1 MVDYSESQSLID
13 KLSDSVGGGL
23 SRDLSQPKN
32 NVDVED
38 PQSSKPN
45 KKEPS
50 FIRRVKTTFV
60 NETFQC
66 VTATMILV
74 IVLGLIVLSYMFCQG
89 CLVGIMLISACLCPF
104 ISYWNIP
111 LWVSIVLVTLL
122 GINLVHKDVIFMW
135 KA

>member
-1 MVDYSESQSLID
+1 MVDYSESDSLIE
-13 KLSDSVGGGL
+13 KLSESVGNALG
-23 SRDLSQPKN
+23 RDMSQPKN
-32 NVDVED
+32 NLDMED

-50 FIRRVKTTFV
+50 FVNRVKTTFI

>member
-1 MVDYSESQSLID
+1 MVDYSESDSLID
-13 KLSDSVGGGL
+13 KLSEGVSSALGTDL
-23 SRDLSQPKN
+23 SRVKH
-32 NVDVED
+32 VDVEN
-38 PQSSKPN
+38 PQSSKTQ
-45 KKEPS
+45 KREPS
-50 FIRRVKTTFV
+50 FLKRVKTTFV

-89 CLVGIMLISACLCPF
+89 CLLGILLISACLCPF

-111 LWVSIVLVTLL
+111 LWVSIVLVTIL
-122 GINLVHKDVIFMW
+122 GINIVHKDVIFMW

>member
-1 MVDYSESQSLID
+1 MDYSESESLLD
-13 KLSDSVGGGL
+13 KFSEGVGGALG
-23 SRDLSQPKN
+23 RDLSKPKN
-32 NVDVED
+32 KIDVED

-45 KKEPS
+45 KAEPS
-50 FIRRVKTTFV
+50 FVNRVRTTFV

-66 VTATMILV
+66 VTATMILL

-111 LWVSIVLVTLL
+111 LWVR
-122 GINLVHKDVIFMW
+122 
-135 KA
+135 

>member
-1 MVDYSESQSLID
+1 MDYSESESLID
-13 KLSDSVGGGL
+13 KLSEGVGSALG
-23 SRDLSQPKN
+23 RDLSRPKA

-38 PQSSKPN
+38 PQSSKTN
-45 KKEPS
+45 KKDSS
-50 FIRRVKTTFV
+50 FVNRVRTTFV

-89 CLVGIMLISACLCPF
+89 CLLGIMLISACLCPF